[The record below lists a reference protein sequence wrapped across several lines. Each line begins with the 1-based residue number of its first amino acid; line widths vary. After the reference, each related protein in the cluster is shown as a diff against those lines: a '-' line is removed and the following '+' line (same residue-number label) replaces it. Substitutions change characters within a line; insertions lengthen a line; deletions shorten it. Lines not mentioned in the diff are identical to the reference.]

1 MDGALGIA
9 AALLIFLAVTLLSSC
24 SLLNI
29 GAKRKG
35 RTPYRPPS
43 HPVLGCLVS
52 FYNNRHRLLDWYT
65 DLLSRSPTR
74 TILIKRI
81 GSVPVIVTANP
92 ANVEYV
98 LKTRFDNY
106 PKGKPFTDIL
116 GDLLGRGI
124 FNSDGDVWYRQRK
137 AASLEFST
145 RSLRDYALRTVKD
158 EASQR
163 LLPLLRSA
171 AAEKRSIDLQEILN
185 RFTFDTVCKVSF
197 GMDPE
202 CLLPSMPTCLLARE
216 FDVAAGISA
225 MRAAS
230 PLPLSWK
237 VKRALQIGSEKRLRE
252 AIDVVHSSVLEII
265 RKKKEAGAGDDL
277 LSRFIS
283 MTAGDG
289 AGKEDEA
296 LVRDMVI
303 SFLMAGKDT
312 TSAALT
318 WFFWLVARHPE
329 VQDEAV
335 KEILAQANGGLDF
348 QALKEMKFLKA
359 CLCESMRLYPPVPW
373 DSKHAENDDI
383 LPDGTFVGKG
393 TRVTF
398 FPYGMGRMEN
408 LWGKD
413 CLEFRPRRWLTTTRD
428 GKVEEEP
435 VSPYTFPI
443 FQAGPRQC
451 LGKDMAFMEMRYVA
465 AFVLSRFVLKPVD
478 SHHPRFV
485 PFLTSRMAGG
495 FPVLFE
501 ERRPA
506 SLIG

>member
-1 MDGALGIA
+1 MDGGSGMA
-9 AALLIFLAVTLLSSC
+9 ATLLIVLALTLLLC
-24 SLLNI
+24 SLLI
-29 GAKRKG
+29 GAKKKG
-35 RTPYRPPS
+35 RATYQPPS
-43 HPVLGCLVS
+43 YPVLGCLIS
-52 FYNNRHRLLDWYT
+52 FYSNRYRLLDWYT

-74 TILIKRI
+74 TIVIDRL

-98 LKTRFDNY
+98 LKTWFDNY

-124 FNSDGDVWYRQRK
+124 FNSDGNLWYRQRK
-137 AASLEFST
+137 AASLEFTT

-163 LLPLLRSA
+163 LLPLLQSA
-171 AAEKRSIDLQEILN
+171 CAEKRSIDLQEILN

-197 GMDPE
+197 GMDPG

-216 FDVAAGISA
+216 FDVAAGICA

-230 PLPLSWK
+230 PLPWTWK

-252 AIDVVHSSVLEII
+252 AIHVVHSSVMEII
-265 RKKKEAGAGDDL
+265 RKKKEAGGGDDL
-277 LSRFIS
+277 LSRFVS
-283 MTAGDG
+283 MTGGD
-289 AGKEDEA
+289 KDEA

-318 WFFWLVARHPE
+318 WFFWLVAHHPE
-329 VQDEAV
+329 VQEDVV
-335 KEILAQANGGLDF
+335 KEVRAKANAGLDF
-348 QALKEMKFLKA
+348 EALKELKFLKA
-359 CLCESMRLYPPVPW
+359 CLCESMRLYPPVAW
-373 DSKHAENDDI
+373 DSKHAESDDI
-383 LPDGTFVGKG
+383 LPDGTFVRKG
-393 TRVTF
+393 SRVTF
-398 FPYGMGRMEN
+398 FPYGMGRMED

-413 CLEFRPRRWLTTTRD
+413 CLEFRPQRWLKTTPD

-435 VSPYTFPI
+435 VSVYKFPV

-451 LGKDMAFMEMRYVA
+451 LGKDMAFMEMRYVV
-465 AFVLSRFVLKPVD
+465 AFVLTRFVLKPVE
-478 SHHPRFV
+478 SHQPRFV

-501 ERRPA
+501 ERQA
-506 SLIG
+506 AALIS